1 MAILKASST
10 KLQEI
15 GLEIEAD
22 IHVDKCTIEE
32 FLEKQ
37 IRKTLSFDARKKE
50 ELIPIKSEI
59 LAS

>member
-22 IHVDKCTIEE
+22 IHVDKYTIEE

-37 IRKTLSFDARKKE
+37 IRKTLSFDSRKKE
-50 ELIPIKSEI
+50 
-59 LAS
+59 